1 MSEGERGGGHGRV
14 TPKYPYST
22 KCSLCENIFEKITTR
37 HIRCPN
43 CSDECRY
50 GTNCTRTDCYFN
62 HPSRQQLH
70 TDDNEV
76 NDTNDTANTHPE
88 VTPKLKRSRDSS
100 YESSGS
106 SGSSGYTT
114 TSGISTSTHSTNS
127 NRSDAFLPEDSP
139 APPSKRTRSSTYI
152 TCRDEYTTPSSIHVV
167 QMPYTSKEQ
176 LSVNIIF
183 ADKRE
188 GNQRVFG
195 DENQRAP
202 YEYALETALDR
213 NDDFNKAA
221 RECKEIFVENMIH
234 RNGDNRMYFSGH
246 MRKFDHY
253 KENRIKCY
261 TFHLFVT
268 EPRKQKD
275 FEWQK
280 EFEYLNA
287 EVVEAAEYITI
298 MKQQD
303 IIDEQNKEIKF
314 LRDEIEHLRDGIL
327 SN

>member
-1 MSEGERGGGHGRV
+1 MSGEERGEGHNRV
-14 TPKYPYST
+14 TPTYPYPT
-22 KCSLCENIFEKITTR
+22 KCSLCENTFEKKSTR
-37 HIRCPN
+37 HTRCPN
-43 CSDECRY
+43 CSVECRY
-50 GTNCTRTDCYFN
+50 GANCAKKNCYFN
-62 HPSRQQLH
+62 HPSRPQLH

-76 NDTNDTANTHPE
+76 NDTNDTESTHPD
-88 VTPKLKRSRDSS
+88 VTPTLKRSRDSS
-100 YESSGS
+100 YES

-127 NRSDAFLPEDSP
+127 NRSDAFLHEDSP
-139 APPSKRTRSSTYI
+139 TPPSKRTRSSTH
-152 TCRDEYTTPSSIHVV
+152 RDEYTTPSSIHVV

-195 DENQRAP
+195 DGEQRAP
-202 YEYALETALDR
+202 YEYALETALNH

-234 RNGDNRMYFSGH
+234 RNGDNRLYFSGH
-246 MRKFDHY
+246 MRKFNHQ

-268 EPRKQKD
+268 EPTKKKD
-275 FEWQK
+275 FEY
-280 EFEYLNA
+280 FNA

-303 IIDEQNKEIKF
+303 VIDEQNKELAF
-314 LRDEIEHLRDGIL
+314 LRDEILRLRDGIL